1 MKYVR
6 IKQKEI
12 KESGISVNDIEL
24 PKIKEEKKEVK
35 EVKPLTFKELIKE
48 IFTFLTHTDLIN
60 IIVFIFELLI
70 IALVIIVFKFPIELI
85 IDFGPKLFNFI
96 TDSKVLGLMLNIW
109 TLIFNIV
116 YTIGGIYAYIKI
128 CEVRFANLSK
138 RK

>member
-1 MKYVR
+1 M
-6 IKQKEI
+6 
-12 KESGISVNDIEL
+12 NDIEL

-35 EVKPLTFKELIKE
+35 EVKSLTFKELIKE

>member
-1 MKYVR
+1 M
-6 IKQKEI
+6 
-12 KESGISVNDIEL
+12 NDIEL

-35 EVKPLTFKELIKE
+35 EVKSLTFKELIKE

-70 IALVIIVFKFPIELI
+70 IALVIIVLKFPIELI

-116 YTIGGIYAYIKI
+116 YTIGGIYTYIKI

>member
-1 MKYVR
+1 MIYTKKGRFLFLFVYFFLLLTCHTT
-6 IKQKEI
+6 I
-12 KESGISVNDIEL
+12 
-24 PKIKEEKKEVK
+24 PKPIINTGK
-35 EVKPLTFKELIKE
+35 T
-48 IFTFLTHTDLIN
+48 N
-60 IIVFIFELLI
+60 IIVFIIELLI